1 MAAESGVGL
10 DYTQDV
16 AATPT
21 HLISFAEFERSPDPR
36 AGKQELQ
43 HGEVVIVAP
52 AKHGHKRIQHTLR
65 DKLAAQAGQAW
76 VAVIEYGFRPVQEYE
91 YRIADV
97 ALISVGR
104 WDSIDPNGYLERPPE
119 LVIEV
124 LSPSNTASE
133 MLDRRDVCLHNG
145 AREFWV
151 VDPARNSVEVF
162 TPDGRSV
169 SYKLGQSIPL
179 FFGGTLAVNEV
190 FQ

>member
-1 MAAESGVGL
+1 MN
-10 DYTQDV
+10 YTQSV

-21 HLISFAEFERSPDPR
+21 QLVTFAEFERLPDSR

-52 AKHGHKRIQHTLR
+52 AKHGHKRIQHRLR
-65 DKLAAQAGQAW
+65 DKLAVLAGRDW
-76 VAVIEYGFRPVQEYE
+76 VAVDEYGFRLGQEPD

-97 ALISVGR
+97 ALISAAR
-104 WDSIDPNGYLERPPE
+104 WEATDPDGYLDSPPE

-133 MLDRRDVCLHNG
+133 MLDRRDVCLRNG

-151 VDPARNSVEVF
+151 VDATRGSVEIF
-162 TPDGRSV
+162 ASDGRSA
-169 SYKLGQSIPL
+169 SYKSGQSVPL
-179 FFGGTLAVNEV
+179 FFGGTLAVDDILP
-190 FQ
+190 